1 MLPLI
6 ELRNLEPDD
15 HLLSRRGRA
24 RPSDEANRDKALA
37 KLRARWEIGIA
48 QSKPGDVVGL
58 KDSVSRSAYDQIQA
72 WVRGEIDFTFDG
84 SLTDMEKSKTVKLQ
98 LTDL

>member
-1 MLPLI
+1 M
-6 ELRNLEPDD
+6 
-15 HLLSRRGRA
+15 
-24 RPSDEANRDKALA
+24 
-37 KLRARWEIGIA
+37 
-48 QSKPGDVVGL
+48 
-58 KDSVSRSAYDQIQA
+58 SRSAYDQIQA